1 MYVRLIYFRVA
12 RIRVRLRVVSIHIFI
27 TWAFPPGKAVICFT
41 SRSHAPDPNARME
54 TGEELFRR
62 PDRAQVDDT
71 HLNNDDEE
79 CESGSYDEDGSCTDD
94 EDGSDDEESEEDEPV
109 LKYRRF
115 AKEVVDSLSQGSS
128 HDSPAKN
135 VIVCMA
141 IHTKVSP
148 EKCPFVDAVLVN

>member
-1 MYVRLIYFRVA
+1 MIVINT
-12 RIRVRLRVVSIHIFI
+12 FI
-27 TWAFPPGKAVICFT
+27 SYANVGVPGKAGIYFAL
-41 SRSHAPDPNARME
+41 RSHAPDPNARME
-54 TGEELFRR
+54 TGEELLRR
-62 PDRAQVDDT
+62 PYSTQVDDT

-79 CESGSYDEDGSCTDD
+79 CGSGSYDEDGSCTDE
-94 EDGSDDEESEEDEPV
+94 EDGSEGEESEEEEEEPV

-148 EKCPFVDAVLVN
+148 KKCPVVDAVLVN

>member
-1 MYVRLIYFRVA
+1 MG
-12 RIRVRLRVVSIHIFI
+12 VS
-27 TWAFPPGKAVICFT
+27 PGKAGMYFT
-41 SRSHAPDPNARME
+41 LRSHASDPNARME
-54 TGEELFRR
+54 TGEEPWQRL
-62 PDRAQVDDT
+62 DAAQVDNT

-79 CESGSYDEDGSCTDD
+79 YGSGSYDEDGSCTDE
-94 EDGSDDEESEEDEPV
+94 EDGSEDEESEEEEDEPV

-128 HDSPAKN
+128 HDSQAKN

-148 EKCPFVDAVLVN
+148 KCRAVDGAR